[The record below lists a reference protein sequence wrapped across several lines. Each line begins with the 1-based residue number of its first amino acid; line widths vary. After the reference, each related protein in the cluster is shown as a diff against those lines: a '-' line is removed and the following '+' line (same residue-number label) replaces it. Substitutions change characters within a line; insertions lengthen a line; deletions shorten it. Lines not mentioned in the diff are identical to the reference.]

1 MNLSEDEII
10 QKYAKNCGHCKRN
23 CLLPYEYEWSCFSCN
38 YIVYKGKHELSK
50 IQRKK
55 INFINRLKYAEQKI
69 FCICIDV
76 YKIYEGDEYDE
87 IFKVLS
93 TLKNK
98 KLEINNSLIEIY
110 KDMLETSSFEQNK
123 YSLTSTDIYKIG
135 HYSIRLMK
143 WICYYDRS
151 YYENINYYD
160 LMGRICSILISH
172 KYSYTNIN
180 YNYTCMN
187 KLSYF

>member
-10 QKYAKNCGHCKRN
+10 QNYGKRCGHCN
-23 CLLPYEYEWSCFSCN
+23 HNTLLPYEYEWSCFLCN
-38 YIVYKGKHELSK
+38 YIVSKRKNELSK

-55 INFINRLKYAEQKI
+55 INFVNRLKYAEQKI

-76 YKIYEGDEYDE
+76 YKIYEGDNHLQIYK
-87 IFKVLS
+87 ILS

-98 KLEINNSLIEIY
+98 KLKINNNLIEIY
-110 KDMLETSSFEQNK
+110 KDMLENPNFEQNYWSRTAK
-123 YSLTSTDIYKIG
+123 GIYKIG
-135 HYSIRLMK
+135 YNSIRLMK

-160 LMGRICSILISH
+160 LIASICIFLKNDI
-172 KYSYTNIN
+172 
-180 YNYTCMN
+180 
-187 KLSYF
+187 